1 MVGLGVPRATHF
13 NVTYPPS
20 CALTRGSSGCRID
33 AGSPYCGGVTPG
45 RDVVVRGSSD
55 AGSKQDVPQPLSQHF
70 DSPEQSASV
79 THSCSHL
86 VLLDT
91 LGQRPG
97 LVTTKIRFSCWILY
111 TRESSHLEDLS
122 LISHE
127 RKPLNPL
134 THRKFISHDIFLRNF
149 TEYKRYKVICTF
161 NDREQDSFSDAG
173 C

>member
-13 NVTYPPS
+13 NVMYPPS

-33 AGSPYCGGVTPG
+33 AASPPYCGGVTPG
-45 RDVVVRGSSD
+45 REVVVRGSSG

-70 DSPEQSASV
+70 DSPGQSASV

-91 LGQRPG
+91 LGQWPG
-97 LVTTKIRFSCWILY
+97 LVTAKITFCWILPL
-111 TRESSHLEDLS
+111 REKSHLEEISVWSPTKKAWSDL
-122 LISHE
+122 LRI
-127 RKPLNPL
+127 RITFFP
-134 THRKFISHDIFLRNF
+134 RNF
-149 TEYKRYKVICTF
+149 TEFTRVICAF
-161 NDREQDSFSDAG
+161 DDREENSFSGAD